1 MYSLGVTWISAWLWT
16 FVLLDLWARY
26 WSQWVDHYRYVLNS
40 GIWIAIR
47 RVFVIR
53 LNCAPTIKEGVD
65 HYSILNCSICIAIRR
80 VFVTLR
86 LSYDVT
92 SLSCCCTSLQLPVSS
107 TSSYGCWSWVAQ
119 GVPFCTGFLV
129 SKNLDIIGTYRD
141 YWTICPNIFGRFH
154 QINFNFSPRRD
165 YYLYVMFLDL
175 LLLLFSTLH
184 VFLLLLLLKYWGE

>member
-1 MYSLGVTWISAWLWT
+1 MLYLKAVA
-16 FVLLDLWARY
+16 
-26 WSQWVDHYRYVLNS
+26 DHYRQVLN
-40 GIWIAIR
+40 IVI
-47 RVFVIR
+47 VFVIR
-53 LNCAPTIKEGVD
+53 LNCATTNTRVD
-65 HYSILNCSICIAIRR
+65 HYRVVDCSNCISIRR
-80 VFVTLR
+80 DFVTLR
-86 LSYDVT
+86 LNYDVT
-92 SLSCCCTSLQLPVSS
+92 SLPCCSLLQLPVAS

-154 QINFNFSPRRD
+154 QINFNFSPRRG